1 MSNQLDFQL
10 SAWPAQ
16 REQRAADGEQFDKP
30 RPVEHFFTFKNKN
43 DAEAA
48 VAELRSLNFEADVTK
63 RGLFKTLV
71 YASHVSD
78 LRDQTVTEFLTTVV
92 GVADKHSGVY
102 DGFGAYIE
110 AD

>member
-43 DAEAA
+43 DADAA
-48 VAELRSLNFEADVTK
+48 VAELRSLNFEANVTK
-63 RGLFKTLV
+63 RGLFKTVV
-71 YASHVSD
+71 YATHVSD
-78 LRDQTVTEFLTTVV
+78 LRDQTVTQFLTTVV
-92 GVADKHSGVY
+92 GVANKHSGIY
-102 DGFGAYIE
+102 DGFGAFIE
-110 AD
+110 A